1 MTRDEE
7 VAQVV
12 SDLAAL
18 LGTLEANVNALNGV
32 LLPANHD
39 GHDDGQEVP
48 VP

>member
-1 MTRDEE
+1 MTKDEE
-7 VAQVV
+7 VGAVV

-18 LGTLEANVNALNGV
+18 LDTLEANVNALSGI
-32 LLPANHD
+32 LLPARHD